1 MSTRADETAPAT
13 GAETDPA
20 EQATTAVE
28 GTGDAATEKV
38 PAGTDVGAG
47 DAGAADVEAPDVE
60 AAGAEGAAAEAA
72 EVDGAA
78 GGAAETGAAAAERVS
93 WQDRLLGRGTRR
105 IVTLAVVAVLL
116 LGAIGS
122 LAWWRLTALPDG
134 AALEADGVVVSSGEL
149 DHRVQTLRALYGVEP
164 PADPPAHDRF
174 LRDAAKSVALSTVLD
189 KAATDRQIVI
199 ADKEADDVLNRFV
212 VQAYGPGGR
221 DAFVRALGTA
231 GTSEPAVLDEIK
243 RQLAVS
249 RLTDQVVGDVTVG
262 DDELRGLFDQRRGE
276 LATPEKRAL
285 RHIVVGSE
293 QDARSVLDA
302 LRAGTPFEA
311 LAAQKS
317 LDASTKGNGGSLGAA
332 SRDQLDPAFADAA
345 FAGKAGA
352 PFGPVQ
358 TANGWHVGRVD
369 SVTAPVPAQFE
380 QVKEPFR
387 QKVQAER
394 ATERWRGWLAG
405 ALHDADVRYAD
416 QFRPADP
423 DALPAAT
430 AAPAP
435 R

>member
-1 MSTRADETAPAT
+1 MSIRTDETEPAA
-13 GAETDPA
+13 GEETDPA
-20 EQATTAVE
+20 EPDTTAVDAPC
-28 GTGDAATEKV
+28 DAATDEEA
-38 PAGTDVGAG
+38 PAGTV
-47 DAGAADVEAPDVE
+47 PDVPDDDT
-60 AAGAEGAAAEAA
+60 AAQ
-72 EVDGAA
+72 
-78 GGAAETGAAAAERVS
+78 RVS

-105 IVTLAVVAVLL
+105 IVSIVVVAVVL
-116 LGAIGS
+116 LGAVGS

-134 AALEADGVVVSSGEL
+134 AALEADGVVVSSAEL
-149 DHRVQTLRALYGVEP
+149 DHRVQMLRALYGVEP
-164 PADPPAHDRF
+164 PTDPPAHDGF

-189 KAATDRQIVI
+189 KAAADRQIVI

-249 RLTDQVVGDVTVG
+249 RLTDTVVGDVTVP
-262 DDELRGLFDQRRGE
+262 DDELRALFDQRRNE

-285 RHIVVGSE
+285 RHVVVGSE
-293 QDARSVLDA
+293 RDARSVLDA

-311 LAAQKS
+311 LAAEQS
-317 LDASTKGNGGSLGAA
+317 LDASTKGNGGALGAA
-332 SRDQLDPAFADAA
+332 SKDQLDPAFADAA

-358 TANGWHVGRVD
+358 TENGWHVGRVD
-369 SVTAPVPAQFE
+369 SVTAPVPAQFD

-387 QKVQAER
+387 EKVQAER
-394 ATERWRGWLAG
+394 ATERWRSWLAG
-405 ALHDADVRYAD
+405 TLHDAGVRYAD
-416 QFRPADP
+416 QYRPADP

-430 AAPAP
+430 GQPAP

>member
-1 MSTRADETAPAT
+1 MSIRTDETEPAADEK
-13 GAETDPA
+13 ETPA
-20 EQATTAVE
+20 EPDTTALDAP
-28 GTGDAATEKV
+28 GDAAT
-38 PAGTDVGAG
+38 AGEARAETVSTETPSAVGASDSG
-47 DAGAADVEAPDVE
+47 
-60 AAGAEGAAAEAA
+60 
-72 EVDGAA
+72 
-78 GGAAETGAAAAERVS
+78 TAAERVS

-105 IVTLAVVAVLL
+105 IVTLVVVAVVL
-116 LGAIGS
+116 LGAVGS

-134 AALEADGVVVSSGEL
+134 AALETGDVVVSTAEL

-164 PADPPAHDRF
+164 PADPPAHDAF

-189 KAATDRQIVI
+189 KAAADRQIVI

-212 VQAYGPGGR
+212 AQAYGPGGR

-249 RLTDQVVGDVTVG
+249 RLTDQVVGDVTVQ
-262 DDELRGLFDQRRGE
+262 DDELRGLFDQRRNE
-276 LATPEKRAL
+276 LATPEKRTL
-285 RHIVVGSE
+285 RHIVVDSE

-317 LDASTKGNGGSLGAA
+317 LDASTKGNGGTLGAA
-332 SRDQLDPAFADAA
+332 SRDQLDRAFADAA
-345 FAGKAGA
+345 FAAKPGA

-358 TANGWHVGRVD
+358 TENGWHVGRVD
-369 SVTAPVPAQFE
+369 SVTAPVPAQFD

-405 ALHDADVRYAD
+405 TLHDADVQYAD
-416 QFRPADP
+416 QYRPADP
-423 DALPAAT
+423 EALPAAT
-430 AAPAP
+430 GQAPAP